1 MTNKKVVGFSILGC
15 FVVSLL
21 ISVISIRNI
30 AWARGV
36 SVNGITINSPN
47 ELDLVVKQFK
57 NEHKVFADDEL
68 DSLAVNYYITDS
80 GIKIANEISALKL
93 IKSQSLELPMEY
105 SINKEAVK
113 NYIESWNSEHPVSED
128 AFIYKGD
135 DGFYIQEEVYGQQ
148 IQWGYLEADLGIDF
162 EEPIDLA
169 DYYIKPQI
177 TKSDLVE
184 KCDRLNKIAN
194 WHISYYNGSI
204 IQIGLD
210 CIELGEDYEPI
221 ILNANMSDKL
231 NSILDDLN
239 TKGKPFSFV
248 TSKGENIKVKAGL
261 FGDVVNFEEEL
272 KFINENFK
280 SLESIEGRVPI
291 YENNRGVIGGT
302 YIEISIQDQH
312 IWYYKDDALFI
323 DSDCVT
329 GTENR
334 RDTPTGAYYIIN
346 KVSGIYLIGADYKTW
361 VDRWMAV
368 TWDGIGLHDASWRN
382 KFGGTIFKTNGSHGC
397 INLPTEF
404 IYTLYDNVEVGTPI
418 LIY

>member
-1 MTNKKVVGFSILGC
+1 MSRRKIVGYSIFMTLIIVV
-15 FVVSLL
+15 FVLML
-21 ISVISIRNI
+21 YGRYQI
-30 AWARGV
+30 AKGATL
-36 SVNGITINSPN
+36 NGQYITNLNNLEP
-47 ELDLVVKQFK
+47 LVEEFK
-57 NEHKVFADDEL
+57 AEHKVFKDDIL
-68 DSLAVNYYITDS
+68 DNLAVDYYITKD
-80 GIKIANEISALKL
+80 GQKVVENLGLMQYLKKEDIKVE
-93 IKSQSLELPMEY
+93 MGY
-105 SINKEAVK
+105 TINKELVE
-113 NYIESWNSEHPVSED
+113 NYVLDWNNTHPQSED

-148 IQWGYLEADLGIDF
+148 VQWGYLEADLGIDF
-162 EEPIDLA
+162 AEPIDLA

-184 KCDRLNKIAN
+184 KCDHLNKIAN
-194 WHISYYNGSI
+194 WHISYYNGST

-210 CIELGEDYEPI
+210 YIELGEDYKPI

-239 TKGKPFSFV
+239 TNGKPFSFV
-248 TSKGENIKVKAGL
+248 TSNGENIEVKAGL

-272 KFINENFK
+272 KFINEKFE
-280 SLESIEGRVPI
+280 SLESVEGRVPI

-334 RDTPTGAYYIIN
+334 RDTPIGAYYVIN

-382 KFGGTIFKTNGSHGC
+382 NFGGTIFKTNGSHGC

-404 IYTLYDNVEVGTPI
+404 IYILYDNVEVGTPI

>member
-1 MTNKKVVGFSILGC
+1 MTNKKVVGFSIIGC
-15 FVVSLL
+15 FIVSLL
-21 ISVISIRNI
+21 ISVIFIRNI
-30 AWARGV
+30 AWARGI
-36 SVNGITINSPN
+36 SVNGVTINNPT

-57 NEHKVFADDEL
+57 DEHKVFADDEL

-80 GIKIANEISALKL
+80 GIKIANETSAFKL
-93 IKSQSLELPMEY
+93 IKNRSLELPMEY
-105 SINKEAVK
+105 SINKEVVK

-162 EEPIDLA
+162 AEPIDLA

-210 CIELGEDYEPI
+210 CVELGEDYEPI

-248 TSKGENIKVKAGL
+248 TSKGENIEVKAGL

-272 KFINENFK
+272 KFINEKFE
-280 SLESIEGRVPI
+280 SLESVEGRVPI

-334 RDTPTGAYYIIN
+334 RDTPIGAYYVIN

>member
-1 MTNKKVVGFSILGC
+1 MTNKKVVGFSIIGC
-15 FVVSLL
+15 FIVSLL
-21 ISVISIRNI
+21 ISVIFIRNI
-30 AWARGV
+30 AWARGI
-36 SVNGITINSPN
+36 SVNGITINNPT
-47 ELDLVVKQFK
+47 ELDLVVEQFK
-57 NEHKVFADDEL
+57 SEHKVFADDVL

-80 GIKIANEISALKL
+80 GIKIANETSAFKL
-93 IKSQSLELPMEY
+93 IKSRSLELPMEY
-105 SINKEAVK
+105 SINKEVVK

-128 AFIYKGD
+128 AFIYKSD

-162 EEPIDLA
+162 EEPIDLS
-169 DYYIKPQI
+169 DYYIRPQI

-184 KCDRLNKIAN
+184 KCDYLNKIAN
-194 WHISYYNGSI
+194 WHISYYNGST

-221 ILNANMSDKL
+221 ILNPMMSDKL

-248 TSKGENIKVKAGL
+248 TSKGENIEVKAGL

-272 KFINENFK
+272 KFINEKFE
-280 SLESIEGRVPI
+280 SLESVEGRVPI

-312 IWYYKDDALFI
+312 IWYYKDDALFM

-397 INLPTEF
+397 INLPTDF
-404 IYTLYDNVEVGTPI
+404 ILALFDTIELNTPVI
-418 LIY
+418 IY